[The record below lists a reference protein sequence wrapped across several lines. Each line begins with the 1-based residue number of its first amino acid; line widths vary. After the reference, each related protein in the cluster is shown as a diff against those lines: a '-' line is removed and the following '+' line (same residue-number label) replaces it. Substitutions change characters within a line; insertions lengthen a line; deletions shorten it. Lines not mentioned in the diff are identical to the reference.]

1 MKILLINYHFFIH
14 GGPDRYFFNIKSALE
29 NEGHTIIPFSF
40 NYEDTLDTPYKKY
53 FPNPIT
59 GKGPFLLSKISM
71 NLLGKFKAIFR
82 MFFNSEVNKKFRAL
96 MDKEKPDVVFSV
108 YLSSSMLPNILKIAK
123 VEYGVKVIYRLSD
136 FHIYCASLLFHR
148 KDKNICT
155 DCLSNK
161 WSAVK
166 YKCVKDSTL
175 ASTLR
180 VLQMKNIRYNN
191 WYDSVDTFICPS
203 KTMAQYIISGGIPS
217 EKVKHIPTFTKD
229 IGNQPTQNKKAR
241 PYVLYFGIIR
251 PEKGSEILIKAFNKL
266 KNPNFKLIMVGYVE
280 PSYRK
285 LLIDI
290 IDKEHMELVDILLP
304 QQGSELV
311 DTIKNSL
318 FVVHP
323 ALCLENMPNSVLEAM
338 SAGKPII
345 TSNLGSLPELVQ
357 DGVNGRLVEP
367 GNVTA
372 IAKSIELLSMSPDQ
386 IKIMGENSRL
396 LFEQKYTETVH
407 IEKLKEV
414 IG

>member
-1 MKILLINYHFFIH
+1 
-14 GGPDRYFFNIKSALE
+14 
-29 NEGHTIIPFSF
+29 
-40 NYEDTLDTPYKKY
+40 
-53 FPNPIT
+53 
-59 GKGPFLLSKISM
+59 
-71 NLLGKFKAIFR
+71 
-82 MFFNSEVNKKFRAL
+82 
-96 MDKEKPDVVFSV
+96 
-108 YLSSSMLPNILKIAK
+108 
-123 VEYGVKVIYRLSD
+123 
-136 FHIYCASLLFHR
+136 
-148 KDKNICT
+148 
-155 DCLSNK
+155 
-161 WSAVK
+161 
-166 YKCVKDSTL
+166 
-175 ASTLR
+175 
-180 VLQMKNIRYNN
+180 
-191 WYDSVDTFICPS
+191 
-203 KTMAQYIISGGIPS
+203 
-217 EKVKHIPTFTKD
+217 
-229 IGNQPTQNKKAR
+229 
-241 PYVLYFGIIR
+241 
-251 PEKGSEILIKAFNKL
+251 
-266 KNPNFKLIMVGYVE
+266 MVGYVE